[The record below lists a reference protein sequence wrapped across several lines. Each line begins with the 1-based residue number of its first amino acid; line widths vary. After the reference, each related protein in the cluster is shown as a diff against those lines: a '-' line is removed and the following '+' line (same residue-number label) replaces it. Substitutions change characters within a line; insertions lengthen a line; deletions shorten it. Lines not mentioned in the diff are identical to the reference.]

1 MADKVEADDSVKL
14 VADKKGSDCN
24 TPEEGMGQTYSG
36 QFDSKQ
42 DAERGATPI
51 PEQVPTSTIRLEGTR
66 LLSIIPVKVKTRK
79 YQESIGTC
87 SPFSP
92 EPLEDCKLST
102 SVFPSPGGTAA
113 AVGGE
118 SSGFA
123 SAKDEQLAVAEE
135 TKSNDSFVVVKDGNE
150 DVEIKED
157 KEEKETA
164 TPGGTSA
171 TEPSTATS
179 RKKKGG
185 ISALTLALQMEK
197 AKQAA
202 AQQAAAQ
209 QAAEGASGSELKNDT
224 GNEGGTSIQ
233 QNTLPRPVRT
243 WGPDGRPIVQEND
256 QDSNFR
262 ADELVTPLVF
272 RLCEDGRVRCFF
284 EVPMS
289 RDVTPD
295 SDPPMGP
302 DVDEILTTEIH
313 DMRRQ
318 QAPWRMVII
327 ACSSNSSRMP
337 QEAHLTGAYWVQKA
351 RRMAQPQKPRRSRR

>member
-1 MADKVEADDSVKL
+1 
-14 VADKKGSDCN
+14 
-24 TPEEGMGQTYSG
+24 MGQTYSG
-36 QFDSKQ
+36 QFDTKQ

-51 PEQVPTSTIRLEGTR
+51 PEKVPSSTIRLEGTK

-79 YQESIGTC
+79 YQSSGTG

-92 EPLEDCKLST
+92 EPLGDCKLSS
-102 SVFPSPGGTAA
+102 SVYLTPSSAAA

-123 SAKDEQLAVAEE
+123 SAKDEQLAVDQE

-150 DVEIKED
+150 DVNVKED
-157 KEEKETA
+157 KEEEETS

-171 TEPSTATS
+171 MEQSTATS

-202 AQQAAAQ
+202 AQQAT
-209 QAAEGASGSELKNDT
+209 EGASGSELKNDT
-224 GNEGGTSIQ
+224 GNEGTTSIQ
-233 QNTLPRPVRT
+233 QNTRPRPVRT
-243 WGPDGRPIVQEND
+243 WGPDGRPIVQENE

-284 EVPMS
+284 EVPVS

-295 SDPPMGP
+295 SEPPMGP
-302 DVDEILTTEIH
+302 NVDEMEQPG
-313 DMRRQ
+313 MWQRFSM
-318 QAPWRMVII
+318 WCERMF
-327 ACSSNSSRMP
+327 CCRDYEP
-337 QEAHLTGAYWVQKA
+337 L
-351 RRMAQPQKPRRSRR
+351 